1 MFFIYVFF
9 LTVYLMNIVL
19 KKIEHVVPDVVIFS
33 DVWLEVSLNAGFC
46 QNLNSHQLGIL
57 IKEFG

>member
-1 MFFIYVFF
+1 
-9 LTVYLMNIVL
+9 MNIVL

-33 DVWLEVSLNAGFC
+33 DVWLEVSLNAGFR